1 MAIGAAATLLLF
13 LAIAIGGLAV
23 WWIASGGRVSKHAGV
38 VILGLAGLAILWVGL
53 HPDALPRGTSSSSTT
68 ASQSPITM
76 SLDADV
82 RAPQWYRV
90 AFFSFWACVAM
101 VSSMLWRRR
110 TQLREVMILVA
121 IVGLM
126 SWSAT
131 QPHVIEARLQIS
143 HTSSTGG
150 PLPALETGVPGRVTL
165 TVGGL
170 LGADWWSQQMSD
182 EAAPPLA
189 FTRDQMVTSL
199 DTPDVRALLAGELPL
214 PGPEDGEIVLAQMQW
229 DQQGSNPTS
238 SIELEILE
246 AAMRQIYDGLL
257 EAGGSQDGPQP
268 EAAGEKQPR

>member
-1 MAIGAAATLLLF
+1 
-13 LAIAIGGLAV
+13 
-23 WWIASGGRVSKHAGV
+23 
-38 VILGLAGLAILWVGL
+38 
-53 HPDALPRGTSSSSTT
+53 
-68 ASQSPITM
+68 
-76 SLDADV
+76 
-82 RAPQWYRV
+82 
-90 AFFSFWACVAM
+90 
-101 VSSMLWRRR
+101 
-110 TQLREVMILVA
+110 
-121 IVGLM
+121 
-126 SWSAT
+126 
-131 QPHVIEARLQIS
+131 
-143 HTSSTGG
+143 
-150 PLPALETGVPGRVTL
+150 VTL